1 MQNEP
6 LVLGID
12 PGRNT
17 GYSLTGLDSDETVEV
32 GLLNRGEPFYKER
45 MKRLMERAAY
55 MAIEAQYIRMDKAG
69 GPRRANM
76 QSVQRIIEAKQ
87 EAVTLWG
94 EIHPPDNVP
103 LQFQPREWQCAVGI
117 RARGSAD
124 CKEASKKIAS
134 MLTHR
139 TICSPD
145 MADAV
150 NIGKYAVGQI
160 RAMRLMTKAVARRDA
175 N

>member
-12 PGRNT
+12 PGKNT
-17 GYSLTGLDSDETVEV
+17 GYSLTGLNTDETKEV
-32 GLLNRGEPFYKER
+32 GLLDRAEPYYKER
-45 MKRLMERAAY
+45 IKQLMKQAEY
-55 MAIEAQYIRMDKAG
+55 MAIEAQYIPDG
-69 GPRRANM
+69 RRANM
-76 QSVQRIIEAKQ
+76 QTVQKIIEAKQ
-87 EAVTLWG
+87 EAITLWG
-94 EIHPPDNVP
+94 EVHPGGNVP

-117 RARGSAD
+117 RARLSAD

-139 TICSPD
+139 TICSAD

-160 RAMRLMTKAVARRDA
+160 RAMQLKLNR
-175 N
+175 